1 MPNHTSLYANTS
13 VSTLLV
19 PLVRTADAVPADG
32 SGLDVSGC
40 DDAMLV
46 FLIGANGDTYSS
58 TDKLEL
64 EVQEAD
70 TDVDGSYTAVANA
83 DLTNYVTGTNVGTV
97 KVITADASCSQSYF
111 VGYRGSKKFI
121 R

>member
-19 PLVRTADAVPADG
+19 PLIRTADAVPADG
-32 SGLDVSGC
+32 SGLDTQNC
-40 DDAMLV
+40 DDVMLI
-46 FLIGANGDTYSS
+46 FSIGTNGDTYSS

-64 EVQEAD
+64 EVQESD
-70 TDVDGSYTAVANA
+70 TDVDGNYTAVANA
-83 DLTNYVTGTNVGTV
+83 DITNYVTGTNTGTV
-97 KVITADASCSQSYF
+97 KVISANSDCSQSYI
-111 VGYRGSKKFI
+111 VGYRGSK